1 MDYAAKRAISIIK
14 RSNVTVHDCEFINF
28 DHTPASWY
36 GDAQEYYFTPSTW
49 LTGNKFYNNIVT
61 DCSAYSGGANQGVW
75 WQGCDGFELYNN
87 TITNLR
93 GVGIG
98 GDLISSKTNIRT
110 KIHDNYFERTP
121 YSLGYWA
128 FSMELRWEYGGSE
141 IYNNTIKGTI
151 DIPWCYN
158 IDSEYSWK
166 IYNNIIGWDTINNS
180 MDIGIDMEA
189 DCEDIIIENNTFK
202 HLCQGILLSTSYNGK
217 AIVFDNITIRK
228 NVFENIGTVT
238 TFGGMQIGAINI
250 SPEPTA
256 SYDAT
261 INNVYIYN
269 NTMNGTTNA
278 RHGIRVGAN
287 GALTNIYIKNNIIT
301 NFLTAAINVWRYN
314 ANRLLTIDNLE
325 IQYNNLYANGNS
337 NNVLY
342 SFTGTTNLT
351 ESNKTTLNPSF
362 VSQTN
367 FNLQDGSLMINAG
380 IDVGLPYNSTAP
392 DLGAFEHI

>member
-1 MDYAAKRAISIIK
+1 
-14 RSNVTVHDCEFINF
+14 
-28 DHTPASWY
+28 
-36 GDAQEYYFTPSTW
+36 
-49 LTGNKFYNNIVT
+49 
-61 DCSAYSGGANQGVW
+61 
-75 WQGCDGFELYNN
+75 
-87 TITNLR
+87 
-93 GVGIG
+93 
-98 GDLISSKTNIRT
+98 
-110 KIHDNYFERTP
+110 
-121 YSLGYWA
+121 
-128 FSMELRWEYGGSE
+128 
-141 IYNNTIKGTI
+141 
-151 DIPWCYN
+151 
-158 IDSEYSWK
+158 
-166 IYNNIIGWDTINNS
+166 
-180 MDIGIDMEA
+180 
-189 DCEDIIIENNTFK
+189 
-202 HLCQGILLSTSYNGK
+202 
-217 AIVFDNITIRK
+217 
-228 NVFENIGTVT
+228 
-238 TFGGMQIGAINI
+238 MQIGAINI